1 MKSHIPHNK
10 NKKFELHKIYIFLY
24 IYIFKF
30 RANVTN
36 KILLLKFQNLHL
48 NLLRS
53 IHTTYFVM
61 KNKS

>member
-1 MKSHIPHNK
+1 MKSHIPYNK
-10 NKKFELHKIYIFLY
+10 NKKFELHKIYIFL
-24 IYIFKF
+24 YIFKF

-36 KILLLKFQNLHL
+36 KILLLKFQNLHS

>member
-1 MKSHIPHNK
+1 MKSHIPYNK
-10 NKKFELHKIYIFLY
+10 NKKFELHKIYIFL
-24 IYIFKF
+24 YIFKF

-36 KILLLKFQNLHL
+36 KILLLKFQNL
-48 NLLRS
+48 LRS